1 MTNIKNGIKIIKKH
15 LETMPPSPGIYKMID
30 GGGTALYVG
39 KAKNLAKR
47 VVNYT
52 RPERLEYRI
61 QAMISNVQKV
71 EFITTNTEREALL
84 LESNLIKKFE
94 PRYNILLKDGKTYP
108 FILIESEKDF
118 PRVVKHRGARKAK
131 GKYYGPFAS
140 AGAVN
145 KAISDLQKAFLLR
158 PCSDNYFNNRTRPCL
173 EYQIKRCSA
182 PCVDYISKE
191 EYAVLVKQANDF
203 MNGKSRAIQEELVQK
218 MEEESKK
225 FNYEKAAVYRD
236 RIKALNQVQAKQT
249 IGVTTLNDAD
259 IIGIAHEGGVAC
271 IQVFFYRGGQ
281 HYGNRSFFPKNT
293 GGQTDSD
300 ILNAFLCQYY
310 QDNNIPPK
318 DIIISENIE
327 DKEFLE
333 EFFSDSTNYKV
344 RITIPKSGDK
354 KKLLDEATRN
364 AKAALQQK
372 LIGKTRQKDMLKKL
386 AELFNMQSSPKRVEI
401 YDNSHTFGQDQ
412 IGAMVVAD
420 EEGFNKKAYRRFNI
434 RNKFMK
440 GGDDYAMMEEVLTRR
455 FKRLKMEC
463 PDKTAGIW
471 PDLVL
476 IDGGAGHLTTVTK
489 VFDSLGLTDE
499 LTFVCISKGVDRNAG
514 KEQFHMLG
522 RDSFTLPTNDPAM
535 YFLQVLR
542 DEAHRFAIGS
552 HRNKRAK
559 SVTKSTFDE
568 IPGIGPKRK
577 KILLNHFG
585 SAEDVKAA
593 TLEEL
598 EQASGIDKKIAEIIY
613 NYFH

>member
-1 MTNIKNGIKIIKKH
+1 MANIKNGIEVIKKH
-15 LETMPPSPGIYKMID
+15 LQTMPTSAGVYKMID
-30 GGGTALYVG
+30 EGGSILYVG
-39 KAKNLAKR
+39 KAKNLPKR
-47 VVNYT
+47 VINYT

-61 QAMISNVQKV
+61 QAMVSNVRKV
-71 EFITTNTEREALL
+71 EFITTKTEREALL
-84 LESNLIKKFE
+84 LESNLIKKYE

-108 FILIESEKDF
+108 YILIESQKDF
-118 PRVVKHRGARKAK
+118 PRVVKHRGARKIK

-145 KAISDLQKAFLLR
+145 KAIADLQKAFLLR
-158 PCSDNYFNNRTRPCL
+158 PCTDNYFNNRTRPCM

-182 PCVDYISKE
+182 PCVDMISKQ
-191 EYAVLVKQANDF
+191 EYAQLVSQAHQF
-203 MNGKSRAIQEELVQK
+203 MDGKSRAIQEELVQK
-218 MEEESKK
+218 MDEESAK
-225 FNYEKAAVYRD
+225 FNYEKAAIYRD

-249 IGVTTLNDAD
+249 VGVSSLNDAD
-259 IIGIAHEGGVAC
+259 IIGIANEGGSAC
-271 IQVFFYRGGQ
+271 VQVFFFRGGQ
-281 HYGNRSFFPKNT
+281 NYGNLSFFPKNT
-293 GGQTDSD
+293 ADQPDAQV
-300 ILNAFLCQYY
+300 LNAFLCQFY
-310 QDNNIPPK
+310 QENNVPPK
-318 DIIISENIE
+318 DIVISEDIE
-327 DKEFLE
+327 DKTFLE
-333 EFFSDSTNYKV
+333 EYFSDSVNYKV
-344 RITIPKSGDK
+344 KITKPKLGDK
-354 KKLLDEATRN
+354 KKLLDDATRN
-364 AKAALQQK
+364 TKAALQQRM
-372 LIGKTRQKDMLKKL
+372 LGKAKQTDLLKKL
-386 AELFNMQSSPKRVEI
+386 AEVFEMPSPPKRVEI

-412 IGAMVVAD
+412 VGAMVVAD

-440 GGDDYAMMEEVLTRR
+440 GGDDYSMMEEVLTRR

-463 PDKTAGIW
+463 PDKKAGIW

-514 KEQFHMLG
+514 RENFHILG
-522 RDSFTLPTNDPAM
+522 RDSFTLPKSDPAM

-559 SVTKSTFDE
+559 SVTKSAFDD
-568 IPGIGPKRK
+568 IAGIGPKRK

-598 EQASGIDKKIAEIIY
+598 EEVSGIDKKIAEIIY

>member
-1 MTNIKNGIKIIKKH
+1 MANIKNGIEVIKRH
-15 LETMPPSPGIYKMID
+15 LETMPTSAGIYKMID
-30 GGGTALYVG
+30 ESGTVLYVG
-39 KAKNLAKR
+39 KAKNLPKR
-47 VVNYT
+47 VVSYT
-52 RPERLEYRI
+52 KPERLEYRI
-61 QAMISNVQKV
+61 QAMVSNVKKV
-71 EFITTNTEREALL
+71 EFITTKTEREALL
-84 LESNLIKKFE
+84 LESNLIKKYE

-108 FILIESEKDF
+108 FILIESEKNF
-118 PRVVKHRGARKAK
+118 PRITKHRGARKTK

-158 PCSDNYFNNRTRPCL
+158 PCTDNFFNNRTRPCL

-182 PCVDYISKE
+182 PCVDYISKD
-191 EYAVLVKQANDF
+191 EYATLVKQANDF
-203 MNGKSRAIQEELVQK
+203 MNGKSRAIQEELAQK
-218 MEEESKK
+218 MDEESAN

-236 RIKALNQVQAKQT
+236 RIKALNQVQAKQS
-249 IGVTTLNDAD
+249 IGIASLNDAD
-259 IIGIAHEGGVAC
+259 IIGIANEGGAAC
-271 IQVFFYRGGQ
+271 IQVFFFRAGQ
-281 HYGNRSFFPKNT
+281 HYGNRSFFPKNIAE
-293 GGQTDSD
+293 QSDSQ
-300 ILNAFLCQYY
+300 ILNAFLCQFY
-310 QDNNIPPK
+310 QENNVPPK

-327 DKEFLE
+327 EKDFLE
-333 EFFSDSTNYKV
+333 GYFSDGVNYKV
-344 RITIPKSGDK
+344 KITTPKLGDK
-354 KKLLDEATRN
+354 KKILDDATSN
-364 AKAALQQK
+364 AKATLQQR
-372 LIGKTRQKDMLKKL
+372 LLGKARQKDLLTKL
-386 AELFNMQSSPKRVEI
+386 AEVFDMHSPPRRVEI

-420 EEGFNKKAYRRFNI
+420 EEGFNKKSYRRFNI

-463 PDKTAGIW
+463 PDKRAGIW
-471 PDLVL
+471 PDLIL
-476 IDGGAGHLTTVTK
+476 IDGGAGHLTTATK
-489 VFDSLGLTDE
+489 VFDSLGLTNE

-514 KEQFHMLG
+514 REQFHMLG
-522 RDSFTLPTNDPAM
+522 RESFTLPPSDPAM

-552 HRNKRAK
+552 HRSKRAK
-559 SVTKSTFDE
+559 SVTKSAFDE

-585 SAEDVKAA
+585 SAEDVKVA

-598 EQASGIDKKIAEIIY
+598 EQVSGIDKKIAEIIY

>member
-1 MTNIKNGIKIIKKH
+1 MANIKNGVEVIKVH
-15 LETMPPSPGIYKMID
+15 LETMPSSAGIYKMID
-30 GGGTALYVG
+30 KSGTVLYVG

-47 VVNYT
+47 VINYI
-52 RPERLEYRI
+52 RPEKLEYRI
-61 QAMISNVQKV
+61 QAMVSNVSKV
-71 EFITTNTEREALL
+71 EFITTKTERDALL
-84 LESNLIKKFE
+84 LESNLIKKYE

-108 FILIESEKDF
+108 FILIESQNDF
-118 PRVVKHRGARKAK
+118 PRVVKHRGVRKSK

-145 KAISDLQKAFLLR
+145 KAIADLQKAFLLR
-158 PCSDNYFNNRTRPCL
+158 PCTDSYFNNRTRPCM

-182 PCVDYISKE
+182 PCVDMISKD
-191 EYAVLVKQANDF
+191 EYATLVKQANDF
-203 MNGKSRAIQEELVQK
+203 MNGRSRAIQEELAQK
-218 MEEESKK
+218 MDEESTK
-225 FNYEKAAVYRD
+225 FNYEKAAIYRD
-236 RIKALNQVQAKQT
+236 RIKALNQVQAKQS
-249 IGVTTLNDAD
+249 IGVSTLNDAD
-259 IIGIAHEGGVAC
+259 IIGIANEGGSSCV
-271 IQVFFYRGGQ
+271 QVFFFRGGQ
-281 HYGNRSFFPKNT
+281 NYGNRSFFPKNT
-293 GGQTDSD
+293 SDQTDAQ
-300 ILNAFLCQYY
+300 ILNAFLCQFY

-318 DIIISENIE
+318 DIIISEDIE
-327 DKEFLE
+327 DEKFLE
-333 EFFSDSTNYKV
+333 EYFSESVNYKV
-344 RITIPKSGDK
+344 KITNPKLGDK
-354 KKLLDEATRN
+354 KKLLDDATRN
-364 AKAALQQK
+364 AKAALQQRM
-372 LIGKTRQKDMLKKL
+372 LGKAKQKDLLKKL
-386 AELFNMQSSPKRVEI
+386 AETFHMPSPPKRVEI

-434 RNKFMK
+434 RDKFMK
-440 GGDDYAMMEEVLTRR
+440 GGDDYAMMNEVLTRR
-455 FKRLKMEC
+455 FKRLKIEC
-463 PDKTAGIW
+463 PDKKSGIW

-476 IDGGAGHLTTVTK
+476 IDGGAGHLTTATK

-514 KEQFHMLG
+514 RENFHMLE
-522 RDSFTLPTNDPAM
+522 RESFTLPKNDPAM

-559 SVTKSTFDE
+559 SVTKSAFDE

-598 EQASGIDKKIAEIIY
+598 ENASGIDKKIAEIIY

>member
-15 LETMPPSPGIYKMID
+15 LEAMPTSPGIYKMID
-30 GGGTALYVG
+30 EGGTVLYVG

-61 QAMISNVQKV
+61 QAMISNVKKV
-71 EFITTNTEREALL
+71 EFITTKTEAEALL

-118 PRVVKHRGARKAK
+118 PRVVKHRGARKTK

-145 KAISDLQKAFLLR
+145 TAISDLQKAFLLR
-158 PCSDNYFNNRTRPCL
+158 PCSDSYFNNRQRPCL

-191 EYAVLVKQANDF
+191 EYAILVKQANDF
-203 MNGKSRAIQEELVQK
+203 MSGKSRAIQEELVRK
-218 MEEESKK
+218 MEEESRK

-259 IIGIAHEGGVAC
+259 IIGIANEGGVAC

-293 GGQTDSD
+293 AEQSDSD

-333 EFFSDSTNYKV
+333 EFFSDSANYKV

-354 KKLLDEATRN
+354 KKLLDEANRN

-372 LIGKTRQKDMLKKL
+372 LIGKTRQKDMLRKL
-386 AELFNMQSSPKRVEI
+386 AELFNMQSPPKRVEI

-471 PDLVL
+471 PELVL

-489 VFDSLGLTDE
+489 VFDSLGLTDD

-522 RDSFTLPTNDPAM
+522 RDSFTLPKTDPAM

-559 SVTKSTFDE
+559 SVTKSAFDE

-598 EQASGIDKKIAEIIY
+598 EQASGIDKKMAEIIY